1 MGIEEAFP
9 FCTKLNSGWCVLWF
23 VLKFVG
29 RLELPFCA
37 ELNSNYQ
44 TTSLLFCCFILSVR
58 KSLLLHLSTS
68 RFIFQVL
75 WLMLLEAVVCHLLGC
90 ERWHANYIKHC
101 QFLIKLVSDNLL
113 PFLSLRSISASH
125 KPYKYI
131 TEHNQKVKPRKCS
144 CLENR
149 SAISARCI
157 CTVCD
162 HPHKNART

>member
-1 MGIEEAFP
+1 MGIEGAFL
-9 FCTKLNSGWCVLWF
+9 FCTKLSSGWCLLWF

-75 WLMLLEAVVCHLLGC
+75 WLMVLEAVVCHLLGC
-90 ERWHANYIKHC
+90 ERWHASHITHC
-101 QFLIKLVSDNLL
+101 QLLIKLVPDNLV
-113 PFLSLRSISASH
+113 PFLSLRSISASR

-131 TEHNQKVKPRKCS
+131 MEHNQKVKPRKCS

-162 HPHKNART
+162 HQHKNAKT